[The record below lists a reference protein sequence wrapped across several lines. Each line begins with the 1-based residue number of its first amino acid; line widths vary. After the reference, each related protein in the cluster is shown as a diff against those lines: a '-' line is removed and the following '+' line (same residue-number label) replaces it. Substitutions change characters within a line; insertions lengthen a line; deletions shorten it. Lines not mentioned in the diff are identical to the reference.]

1 MDVFDLVAKI
11 RLDSSEYEQGV
22 GKAKGTFSKLADGVK
37 TGLATVAKVGG
48 AAIAAGV
55 AGVTALT
62 KMGVEGYKSYE
73 QLAGGAK
80 LLWGDAYSAVA
91 ENAKNAYATVQMSQN
106 DYLQQVNGFAV
117 GLKTALGGNE
127 QAAAKLAHNIVQAEA
142 DIVAATGATQENVQN
157 AFNGI
162 MKNNFSMVD
171 NLGLGITATKEGFQ
185 TMIDSVNEY
194 NAAHGK
200 STQYTID
207 NVADCQAALVDYV
220 AMQGMAGYAGME
232 AANSIEG
239 SVSMMKAAWEN
250 LVVGMADS
258 NADMEM
264 LTNNFVESAAT
275 AAKQLLPRIEQTLA
289 GIGQLIEKLAPVIA
303 EAVPRL
309 VESVLPSLL
318 SAGISLITALV
329 SGIAKAAPGI
339 YNALLDAVYMA
350 LTDVFGMSEE
360 SANTFV
366 GTIDGIIQDLIAFF
380 QAIPVALNWMVT
392 QAQTEGTAFN
402 VIWETIKSV
411 VSAAVDFIRST
422 IQLFTAILTGDWSS
436 AWQSIQ
442 DILDTAVVAIYDI
455 VSAGLELVWGFI
467 SQILEKIVEYFSE
480 QWSEIK
486 AECVRVWNMIKTS
499 TTQAWNNI
507 KAGLSSAW
515 NAIKSLVSSAI
526 NGVKSTVS
534 SAWEFVK
541 STTSS
546 IWNGIKSTVGNVWNG
561 IKSTVSGAVNGV
573 KSSISS
579 GLEAAKT
586 SVSGIL
592 DGIKSKFS
600 SIWNNCKKIVTDAV
614 TALKNALNFHWELPK
629 LKLPHISVKGGVA
642 PYGIGGKGSLP
653 KFSIEWYKKAYDN
666 AMILSKPTIFG
677 YSAASGK
684 FLGGGDGNGNEVV
697 VGESH
702 LMGLIANAVDS
713 KNEKIVSLLSALL
726 EATVD
731 GNTETVR
738 ALMADKKFAIGER
751 EFARLVKQYA

>member
-1 MDVFDLVAKI
+1 MDLFELVAKI
-11 RLDSSEYEQGV
+11 MLDSSEYESGV
-22 GKAKGTFSKLADGVK
+22 RKAKGTFSTLTSGVK
-37 TGLATVAKVGG
+37 NGLATVAKVSG

-55 AGVTALT
+55 AGVAALT
-62 KMGVEGYKSYE
+62 KIGVEGYAQYE
-73 QLAGGAK
+73 QLSGGVETLFKESGNAVMKYAESAYKTAGMSANQYMETVTSFSASLIQSLDGDTAK
-80 LLWGDAYSAVA
+80 AAKVA
-91 ENAKNAYATVQMSQN
+91 DMAITDMSDNANKMGSDLSTLQTAYA
-106 DYLQQVNGFAV
+106 GFAKQNYTLLDN
-117 GLKTALGGNE
+117 LKIGYGGTKE
-127 QAAAKLAHNIVQAEA
+127 EMQRLIADAAELSDTVDAQSMSFANIVEA
-142 DIVAATGATQENVQN
+142 IHVVQTEMGITGTTAREAATT
-157 AFNGI
+157 
-162 MKNNFSMVD
+162 
-171 NLGLGITATKEGFQ
+171 
-185 TMIDSVNEY
+185 
-194 NAAHGK
+194 
-200 STQYTID
+200 
-207 NVADCQAALVDYV
+207 
-220 AMQGMAGYAGME
+220 
-232 AANSIEG
+232 IEG
-239 SVSMMKAAWEN
+239 SLNMMKGAWQN
-250 LVVGMADS
+250 LVVGMADE
-258 NADMEM
+258 NANMEV
-264 LTNNFVESAAT
+264 LINNFVESTAT
-275 AAKQLLPRIEQTLA
+275 AAQNLLPRIEQTLT
-289 GIGQLIEKLAPVIA
+289 GIGQLIEKMAPIIG
-303 EAVPRL
+303 EAVPKL

-366 GTIDGIIQDLIAFF
+366 GTVDGIIQDLIAFF

-392 QAQTEGTAFN
+392 QAQADGTAFN
-402 VIWETIKSV
+402 TIWETIKSV
-411 VSAAVDFIRST
+411 VSAAVDFIRSK

-467 SQILEKIVEYFSE
+467 SEIIGKIVEYFSE
-480 QWSEIK
+480 QWNEIK
-486 AECVRVWNMIKTS
+486 AECVRVWDMIKTS

-515 NAIKSLVSSAI
+515 NGIKSIVSSAI
-526 NGVKSTVS
+526 
-534 SAWEFVK
+534 
-541 STTSS
+541 
-546 IWNGIKSTVGNVWNG
+546 
-561 IKSTVSGAVNGV
+561 NGV

-579 GLEAAKT
+579 GLEAAKS
-586 SVSGIL
+586 SVSSIL
-592 DGIKSKFS
+592 DGIKTKFS
-600 SIWNNCKKIVTDAV
+600 SIWEGCKTIVKNAV

-629 LKLPHISVKGGVA
+629 LKLPHISVEGGVA

-684 FLGGGDGNGNEVV
+684 FLGGGDGNGNEIVA
-697 VGESH
+697 GESY
-702 LMGLIANAVDS
+702 LMRLISNAVEI
-713 KNEKIVSLLSALL
+713 KNEKIVALLGALL

-738 ALMADKKFAIGER
+738 ALMADRTFAVGER

>member
-1 MDVFDLVAKI
+1 MDLFELVAKI
-11 RLDSSEYEQGV
+11 MLDSSEYESGV
-22 GKAKGTFSKLADGVK
+22 RKAKGTFSTLTSGVK
-37 TGLATVAKVGG
+37 NGLATVAKVSG

-200 STQYTID
+200 STKYTID

-239 SVSMMKAAWEN
+239 SVSMMKASWEN

-275 AAKQLLPRIEQTLA
+275 VAKQLLPRIEQTLA
-289 GIGQLIEKLAPVIA
+289 GIGQLIEKLSPVIA
-303 EAVPRL
+303 EAVPKL

-380 QAIPVALNWMVT
+380 QAIPVALNWLVT

-402 VIWETIKSV
+402 TIWETIKSV
-411 VSAAVDFIRST
+411 VSAAVDFIRSK

-455 VSAGLELVWGFI
+455 ISTGLELVWGFI
-467 SQILEKIVEYFSE
+467 SEILVKIVEYFSE
-480 QWSEIK
+480 QWNEIK
-486 AECVRVWNMIKTS
+486 AECVRVWDMIKTS

-515 NAIKSLVSSAI
+515 NGIKSIVSSAI
-526 NGVKSTVS
+526 
-534 SAWEFVK
+534 
-541 STTSS
+541 
-546 IWNGIKSTVGNVWNG
+546 
-561 IKSTVSGAVNGV
+561 NGV

-579 GLEAAKT
+579 GLEAAKS
-586 SVSGIL
+586 SVSSIL
-592 DGIKSKFS
+592 DGIKTKFS
-600 SIWNNCKKIVTDAV
+600 SIWEGCKTIVKNAV

-629 LKLPHISVKGGVA
+629 LKLPHISVEGGVA

-684 FLGGGDGNGNEVV
+684 FLGGGDGNGNEIVA
-697 VGESH
+697 GESY
-702 LMGLIANAVDS
+702 LMRLISNAVEI
-713 KNEKIVSLLSALL
+713 KNEKIVALLGALL

-738 ALMADKKFAIGER
+738 ALMADRTFAVGER

>member
-1 MDVFDLVAKI
+1 MNLFELVAKI
-11 RLDSSEYEQGV
+11 MLDSSEYESGV
-22 GKAKGTFSKLADGVK
+22 RKAKGTFSTLTSGVK
-37 TGLATVAKVGG
+37 NGLATVAKVSG

-200 STQYTID
+200 STKYTID

-220 AMQGMAGYAGME
+220 SMQGMAGYAGME

-329 SGIAKAAPGI
+329 SGIVTAAPGI

-366 GTIDGIIQDLIAFF
+366 GTVDGIIQDLIAFF

-402 VIWETIKSV
+402 TIWEAIKSA

-442 DILDTAVVAIYDI
+442 DILDTAVVAIYDN

-467 SQILEKIVEYFSE
+467 SEILVKIVEYFSE
-480 QWSEIK
+480 QWNEIK
-486 AECVRVWNMIKTS
+486 AECVRVWDTIKTS

-515 NAIKSLVSSAI
+515 NGIKSIVSSAI
-526 NGVKSTVS
+526 
-534 SAWEFVK
+534 
-541 STTSS
+541 
-546 IWNGIKSTVGNVWNG
+546 
-561 IKSTVSGAVNGV
+561 NGV

-579 GLEAAKT
+579 GLEAAKS
-586 SVSGIL
+586 SVSSIL
-592 DGIKSKFS
+592 DGIKTKFS
-600 SIWNNCKKIVTDAV
+600 SIWEGCKTIVKNAV

-684 FLGGGDGNGNEVV
+684 FLGGGDGNGNEIVA
-697 VGESH
+697 GESY
-702 LMGLIANAVDS
+702 LMRLISNAVEV
-713 KNEKIVSLLSALL
+713 KNEKIVALLGALL

-738 ALMADKKFAIGER
+738 ALMADRTFAVGER

>member
-1 MDVFDLVAKI
+1 MNLFELVAKI
-11 RLDSSEYEQGV
+11 MLDSSEYESGV
-22 GKAKGTFSKLADGVK
+22 RKAKGTFSTLTSGVK
-37 TGLATVAKVGG
+37 NGLATVAKVSG

-80 LLWGDAYSAVA
+80 LLWGDAYSAVS

-220 AMQGMAGYAGME
+220 AMQDMAGYAGME

-303 EAVPRL
+303 EAVPQL

-329 SGIAKAAPGI
+329 SGIVTAAPGI

-380 QAIPVALNWMVT
+380 QAIPVALNWVVT

-402 VIWETIKSV
+402 TIWEAIKSA

-422 IQLFTAILTGDWSS
+422 IQLFTAILTGDWST

-442 DILDTAVVAIYDI
+442 DILDTAVVAIYDNI
-455 VSAGLELVWGFI
+455 SAGLELVWGFI
-467 SQILEKIVEYFSE
+467 SEILGKIVEYFSE
-480 QWSEIK
+480 QWNEIK
-486 AECVRVWNMIKTS
+486 AECVRVWDMIKTS

-515 NAIKSLVSSAI
+515 NAIKS
-526 NGVKSTVS
+526 TV
-534 SAWEFVK
+534 V
-541 STTSS
+541 
-546 IWNGIKSTVGNVWNG
+546 NVWNG
-561 IKSTVSGAVNGV
+561 INSTVSGAVDGV
-573 KSSISS
+573 KSAISS
-579 GLEAAKT
+579 GLESAKS
-586 SVSGIL
+586 SVSSIL

-600 SIWNNCKKIVTDAV
+600 SIWEGCKTIVKNAV

-684 FLGGGDGNGNEVV
+684 FLGGGDGNGNEIVA
-697 VGESH
+697 GESY
-702 LMGLIANAVDS
+702 LMRLISNAVEV
-713 KNEKIVSLLSALL
+713 KNEKIVALLGALL

-738 ALMADKKFAIGER
+738 ALMADRTFAVGER

>member
-1 MDVFDLVAKI
+1 MDLFELVAKI
-11 RLDSSEYEQGV
+11 MLDSSEYESGV
-22 GKAKGTFSKLADGVK
+22 RKAKGTFSTLTSGVK
-37 TGLATVAKVGG
+37 NGLATVAKVSG

-55 AGVTALT
+55 AGVAALT

-200 STQYTID
+200 STKYTID

-289 GIGQLIEKLAPVIA
+289 GIGQLIEKMAPIIA

-318 SAGISLITALV
+318 SAGISLITALA

-366 GTIDGIIQDLIAFF
+366 GTVDGIIQDLIAFF

-402 VIWETIKSV
+402 TIWETIKSV

-467 SQILEKIVEYFSE
+467 SEIIGKIVEYFSE
-480 QWSEIK
+480 QWNEIK
-486 AECVRVWNMIKTS
+486 AECVRVWDMIKTS

-515 NAIKSLVSSAI
+515 NGIKSIVSSAI
-526 NGVKSTVS
+526 
-534 SAWEFVK
+534 
-541 STTSS
+541 
-546 IWNGIKSTVGNVWNG
+546 
-561 IKSTVSGAVNGV
+561 NGV

-579 GLEAAKT
+579 GLEAAQS
-586 SVSGIL
+586 SVSSIL
-592 DGIKSKFS
+592 DGIKTKFS
-600 SIWNNCKKIVTDAV
+600 SIWEGCKTIVKNAV

-684 FLGGGDGNGNEVV
+684 FLGGGDGNGNEIVA
-697 VGESH
+697 GESY
-702 LMGLIANAVDS
+702 LMRLISNAVEV
-713 KNEKIVSLLSALL
+713 KNEKIVALLGALL

-738 ALMADKKFAIGER
+738 ALMADRTFAVGER